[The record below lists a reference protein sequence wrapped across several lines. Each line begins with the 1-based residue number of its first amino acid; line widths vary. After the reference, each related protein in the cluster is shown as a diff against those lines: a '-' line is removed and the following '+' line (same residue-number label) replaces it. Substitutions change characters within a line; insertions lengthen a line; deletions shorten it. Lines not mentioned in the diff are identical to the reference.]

1 MERMVTNKFA
11 KCNSPGTAIPSQTD
25 DSENKQKFRRNLYL
39 VGEIISFTN
48 RRIAGTE
55 AQAV

>member
-1 MERMVTNKFA
+1 MVTNKFA